1 MSRPFDDT
9 LALIAGLPGP
19 DEAARAAATQTLAPL
34 VGVGRLGELALWM
47 ATWQGRCPAQVRR
60 PIVALYA
67 SAHAGAGEAE
77 GAARAR
83 LQALAAGEGAI
94 SRAARTFGAGV
105 EAFDLALDRPTPDA
119 AERAALSERE
129 CAATLAF
136 GMEALAKGPDVLILG
151 ETTHGAER
159 AAGALCLALFGGA
172 ASDWSATSDW
182 AERAVVRARAAGAAA
197 PLELL
202 RELGGRETAA
212 LAGAIMAARVQRV
225 PVVLD
230 GYAACAAGAVLAAL
244 RADVLDHCL
253 VADGGATP
261 GLTALLA
268 RLGKVPLLHLG
279 ADRGEGLAGVAA
291 LALLRA
297 ACALLGEA

>member
-19 DEAARAAATQTLAPL
+19 DEEARAAATQALAPIA
-34 VGVGRLGELALWM
+34 GAGRLGELALWM
-47 ATWQGRCPAQVRR
+47 ATWQGRCPPQIRR

-67 SAHAGAGEAE
+67 SAHAGAGAVE

-105 EAFDLALDRPTPDA
+105 EAFDLALDRPMPDA
-119 AERAALSERE
+119 AERAAMSERE

-172 ASDWSATSDW
+172 ASDWSATPDW
-182 AERAVVRARAAGAAA
+182 AERAVARARAAGAGT

-230 GYAACAAGAVLAAL
+230 GYAPCAAGAVLAAL

-268 RLGKVPLLHLG
+268 RLGKVPLLDLG
-279 ADRGEGLAGVAA
+279 ANRGEGLAGVAA

-297 ACALLGEA
+297 GCALLGEA